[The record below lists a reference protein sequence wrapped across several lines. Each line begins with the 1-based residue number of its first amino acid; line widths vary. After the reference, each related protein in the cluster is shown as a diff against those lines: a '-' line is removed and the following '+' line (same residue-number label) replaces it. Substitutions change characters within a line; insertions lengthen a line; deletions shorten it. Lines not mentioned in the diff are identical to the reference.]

1 MLFRLWYGFGD
12 GVRDGH
18 AEDQIVGV
26 QDCLSCFTS
35 TLIGVCGEWMIWRR
49 MASKKHWQSMI
60 LPYIQTAQLGGFF
73 LRFTSHSSAS
83 CQPFERHVARWLGLH
98 TEARHSAPCY
108 GLIKAPATQ
117 CDRTSQTCLFST
129 TRCRCLSP
137 CMLSS
142 SCNPIRPQYAISLS
156 RRFLASNIISTQRGL
171 CTFLLSA
178 RLPQAESHPLSTL
191 QHLKQAHL
199 KAHVAAPTSDAVLSL
214 ERNCPISRVNH
225 LLLCLA

>member
-1 MLFRLWYGFGD
+1 MDDLAANGFEETL
-12 GVRDGH
+12 
-18 AEDQIVGV
+18 AEHGI
-26 QDCLSCFTS
+26 
-35 TLIGVCGEWMIWRR
+35 
-49 MASKKHWQSMI
+49 A
-60 LPYIQTAQLGGFF
+60 
-73 LRFTSHSSAS
+73 
-83 CQPFERHVARWLGLH
+83 LH
-98 TEARHSAPCY
+98 TDSAAWWLLLTLHVTLVSIVSAIRVTRSEVTGLTHRSSHSAPCY

-137 CMLSS
+137 CMPSS

-156 RRFLASNIISTQRGL
+156 RRFLASNIISIQRGL

-178 RLPQAESHPLSTL
+178 RLPQSESHPLSTL
-191 QHLKQAHL
+191 QNLKQAHL